1 MTSLLLGL
9 RLSRWGILG
18 FSLAAM
24 ISTFIQVVGFY
35 QIAGHTPAERAAFG
49 ASMTTLSTQFVAL
62 FPAPLRP
69 DTVEG
74 YVQFRGFNP
83 LAILFAVWALASATG
98 FARGDEERGI
108 VESELAAGT
117 TRPALVA
124 ARAGAFTIA
133 VVIASAAAGAG
144 FGFGVESGGE
154 SVPARGLVE
163 ACALLAAVGL
173 SCYALS
179 LLVAQLAT
187 ARAATALAGA
197 LLLALLRPR
206 PSCGATSEPRS
217 YTFLRRRT
225 DRTSA
230 PRGCRSGGFQCCA
243 AFTSASWDCWDGA
256 SRWPCSPG
264 FSLP

>member
-117 TRPALVA
+117 MKQTQPSMP
-124 ARAGAFTIA
+124 TIA
-133 VVIASAAAGAG
+133 TDRRAS
-144 FGFGVESGGE
+144 
-154 SVPARGLVE
+154 
-163 ACALLAAVGL
+163 
-173 SCYALS
+173 
-179 LLVAQLAT
+179 
-187 ARAATALAGA
+187 
-197 LLLALLRPR
+197 LALPVLCSSQSVATPPTVSPMTPANNGRDANRP
-206 PSCGATSEPRS
+206 TFRS
-217 YTFLRRRT
+217 VK
-225 DRTSA
+225 
-230 PRGCRSGGFQCCA
+230 CRKS
-243 AFTSASWDCWDGA
+243 T
-256 SRWPCSPG
+256 R
-264 FSLP
+264 